1 MAAGAWKINKNAK
14 LKLGTGSITL
24 GAGTVFNLTLH
35 SIGASANLISGLVSV
50 FTSIGSEC
58 TGGGYTAVGNTLS
71 SNTWAISGQNAKFDS
86 SDWVVTGSIAS
97 IKYAVIMQS
106 VSGTSG
112 LVLCYSTLSAT
123 PFSVTGTNTLTIQM
137 NASGIFTL
145 A

>member
-14 LKLGTGSITL
+14 LKLGTGSIQL
-24 GAGTVFNLTLH
+24 DAGNVFNLTLH

-58 TGGGYTAVGNTLS
+58 AGGGYTAVGNTLS
-71 SNTWAISGQNAKFDS
+71 SNTWAISGQNAKFDA

-97 IKYAVIMQS
+97 IKYAVIMAS
-106 VSGTSG
+106 VSATSG
-112 LVLCYSTLSAT
+112 LVLCYSTLST
-123 PFSVTGTNTLTIQM
+123 TGFDVTGTNTLTIQL